1 MKKINVEEVMK
12 KSNECTTFL
21 SKTKIIIGVLLLL
34 SILLIA
40 YFLFIPS
47 VVINGENHIKIK
59 LNDEYNEKG
68 AKVESVFKTTNS
80 NIVINGNVDV
90 TKPGK
95 YEIEYSAKKGIFT
108 KKAKRVVE
116 VVDDIAP
123 VIELL
128 GTKEVNVCPN
138 KEYEE
143 EGYTATDNYDKDLT
157 NKVKTEIKEESI
169 IYTVEDSSGNKTKIE
184 RKLKKI
190 DQDSPTIKL
199 NGDKDIYITLN
210 SKYNEKGASASDN
223 CDGDLTNKIKTT
235 GTVNTSKM
243 GTYKISYEVV
253 DSSGNEAKI
262 ERTIIVYNKNQS
274 TSLVNKTGTIYLTF
288 DDGPSATITSKVLD
302 ILKEKNV
309 KATFFVINHSN
320 NLDYLIKR
328 EYDEGHTV
336 GLHSYTHNYKTIY
349 SSSSAYFEDLEKIS
363 NKVKSITGEETKIIR
378 FPGGGSNTISRKYS
392 KGIMTYLTSEV
403 INRGY
408 HYFDWNVSS
417 SDAGGANNKTQVYNE
432 VTRNLKRN
440 RANIVLMHDF
450 ENNYKTLNALS
461 DIIDYGKK
469 NGYTFQAI
477 DMTTP
482 LVRHG
487 VNN

>member
-1 MKKINVEEVMK
+1 MKKINIEEVIEQTNKRNVSK
-12 KSNECTTFL
+12 KA
-21 SKTKIIIGVLLLL
+21 IIIVIVLLLL
-34 SILLIA
+34 VILTA
-40 YFLFIPS
+40 GYFLFIPN
-47 VVINGENHIKIK
+47 VVINGENYIKVK

-68 AKVESVFKTTNS
+68 AKVESIFKSTNS
-80 NIVINGNVDV
+80 NVIISGDVDV

-95 YEIEYSAKKGIFT
+95 YKIEYSTKEGIFT
-108 KKAKRVVE
+108 KKATRVVE

-123 VIELL
+123 VIELV
-128 GTKEVNVCPN
+128 GGSEVNICPN
-138 KEYEE
+138 KEYIE

-157 NKVKTEIKEESI
+157 SKVKTEIKEDEI

-184 RKLKKI
+184 RKLTKV
-190 DQDSPTIKL
+190 DQTAPSIKL
-199 NGDKDIYITLN
+199 NGDKNIYIALN

-223 CDGDLTNKIKTT
+223 CDGDLTDQIKITGSVNENKA
-235 GTVNTSKM
+235 
-243 GTYKISYEVV
+243 GTYKVSYQVT
-253 DSSGNEAKI
+253 DSNGNESKVD
-262 ERTIIVYNKNQS
+262 RTVIVYNKNQS
-274 TSLVNKTGTIYLTF
+274 TYSVNKTGTIYLTF
-288 DDGPSATITSKVLD
+288 DDGPSATITAKVLD
-302 ILKEKNV
+302 ILKEKDV

-320 NLDYLIKR
+320 NLNYLIKR

-336 GLHSYTHNYKTIY
+336 GLHSYTHDYKTIY
-349 SSSSAYFEDLEKIS
+349 SSPTAYFEDLEKIS

-378 FPGGGSNTISRKYS
+378 FPGGGSNTVSRKYN
-392 KGIMTYLTSEV
+392 KGIMTYLTNEV

-417 SDAGGANNKTQVYNE
+417 SDAGGAKNKTQVYNE
-432 VTRNLKRN
+432 VTKALKHN